1 MFNRYFER
9 VEHVRASLKFG
20 KGILCKHR
28 IRINHMLTLEKLYFV
43 IIKKL
48 LVLARYF

>member
-9 VEHVRASLKFG
+9 VKHVRASFKFG
-20 KGILCKHR
+20 KGILYKHR
-28 IRINHMLTLEKLYFV
+28 IRINHMLTLENLYFV
-43 IIKKL
+43 IIKKP